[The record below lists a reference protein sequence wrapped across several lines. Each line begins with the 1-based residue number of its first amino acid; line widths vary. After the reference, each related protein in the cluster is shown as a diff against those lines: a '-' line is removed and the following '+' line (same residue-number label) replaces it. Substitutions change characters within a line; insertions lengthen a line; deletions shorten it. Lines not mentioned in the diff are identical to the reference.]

1 MTPTE
6 ALTAIRDL
14 AIAALGGVVVAPP
27 VDPPGAVLGPADAD
41 GAVRLSR
48 VESYFA
54 QNPDPVVIQQFPGE
68 PPIAPIVAVRR
79 FHLLDG
85 LSLIADAELRER
97 VNLSASGGD
106 LRQNRAVRYVR
117 APWYKPGLKWV
128 EDSTISGCLASARPA
143 AWVAQAVIGRHK
155 RMVAQTQG
163 LTHYLWLTDA
173 DYAAGA

>member
-14 AIAALGGVVVAPP
+14 ANAALGGVVVAPP

-41 GAVRLSR
+41 GSVRLSR

-85 LSLIADAELRER
+85 LSLIADAE
-97 VNLSASGGD
+97 
-106 LRQNRAVRYVR
+106 RAVDGPATAKPKKPR
-117 APWYKPGLKWV
+117 AKTAATKKTPAKKAKAKKPVKAKAK
-128 EDSTISGCLASARPA
+128 TTKKAKAKKA
-143 AWVAQAVIGRHK
+143 KAK
-155 RMVAQTQG
+155 K
-163 LTHYLWLTDA
+163 
-173 DYAAGA
+173 